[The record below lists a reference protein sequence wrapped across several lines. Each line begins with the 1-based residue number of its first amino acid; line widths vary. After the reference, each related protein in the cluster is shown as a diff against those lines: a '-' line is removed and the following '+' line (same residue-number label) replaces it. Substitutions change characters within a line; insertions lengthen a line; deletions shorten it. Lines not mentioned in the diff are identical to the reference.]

1 MKNRLI
7 ESVINNENKL
17 PYINLND
24 DNSYKGW
31 TSNFNIILPN
41 NQKMY
46 LNLEIESDLFL
57 LFVLASSWSKT
68 GPWENAAYFT
78 TYLKYNKKDNI
89 NLWIDDEFIQNEINN
104 RAVHAKSTV
113 TICDGIIPRKK
124 VSFRKDYYS
133 SVAVLAR
140 NWEMIKSNLQ
150 NSSDIGDYLAFI
162 KFINSIEG
170 LGAGNNKM
178 RIKILLILRE
188 LRCQKIYDNIPGEL
202 CCVPDERVLSSAER
216 LNIKLPRISSINNML
231 KASEI
236 IYNNFGDL
244 YDVPLFAFEDIKHQI
259 II

>member
-1 MKNRLI
+1 MRNRLI
-7 ESVINNENKL
+7 ESVIDNRNKL
-17 PYINLND
+17 SYINLNE

-46 LNLEIESDLFL
+46 LDLKVESDLFL

-68 GPWENAAYFT
+68 GLWENAAYFT
-78 TYLKYNKKDNI
+78 TYLKYNRKDNI
-89 NLWIDDEFIQNEINN
+89 SLWVDDEFIQNEINN
-104 RAVHAKSTV
+104 RVVQAKNIV
-113 TICDGIIPRKK
+113 TICYGIVPRKK

-150 NSSDIGDYLAFI
+150 NSSSIGDYVAFI
-162 KFINSIEG
+162 KFINNIEG
-170 LGAGNNKM
+170 LGAGNNRM

-236 IYNNFGDL
+236 IYNNFSDL
-244 YDVPLFAFEDIKHQI
+244 YDIPLFAFEDIKDQVI
-259 II
+259 I